1 MISPSELLDYSINEY
16 ERVSNK
22 SYTSNFLE
30 IEIRN
35 CARSSYYSLF
45 NYLKTIADSLPGDY
59 EEGIG
64 SHERVIRKLMSFGDE
79 DQKVLGE
86 RLKNSRI
93 IRIRADYKLT
103 SSFDKQHAYKALR
116 YAENA
121 IYNR

>member
-16 ERVSNK
+16 ERFSNK
-22 SYTSNFLE
+22 DYTSDFLE
-30 IEIRN
+30 VEIRN

-45 NYLKTIADSLPGDY
+45 SYLKMIADDLPGDY

-64 SHERVIRKLMSFGDE
+64 SHERVIRKLISFGDE

-86 RLKNSRI
+86 KLKSSRI
-93 IRIRADYKLT
+93 IRIRADYKLAD
-103 SSFDKQHAYKALR
+103 SFNKHHAYKALR